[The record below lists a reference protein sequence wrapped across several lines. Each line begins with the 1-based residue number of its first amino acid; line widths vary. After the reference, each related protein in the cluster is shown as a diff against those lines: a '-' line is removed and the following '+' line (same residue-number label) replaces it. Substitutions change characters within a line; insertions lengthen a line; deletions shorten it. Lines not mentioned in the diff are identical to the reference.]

1 MPRSMNST
9 ISYDETVNTLV
20 KPMTVIYVV
29 SLRAV
34 IDVLSFVT

>member
-20 KPMTVIYVV
+20 KPMTVIYAV

-34 IDVLSFVT
+34 IDVLSFVN